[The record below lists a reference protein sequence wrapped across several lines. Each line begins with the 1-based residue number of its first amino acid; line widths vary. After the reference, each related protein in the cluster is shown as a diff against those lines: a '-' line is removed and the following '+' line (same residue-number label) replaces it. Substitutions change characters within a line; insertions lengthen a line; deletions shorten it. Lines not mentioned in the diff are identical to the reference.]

1 MCRCCAPISEGSAQH
16 GDRSVSS
23 LSTINSSGEE
33 YIHGNILQDRVVQ
46 NGKRVGENC
55 GVGVDEG
62 DRKVHTDFINLNGDQ
77 RDVATGQTGTWG
89 ERERD
94 RSDAYDSRFLG
105 EERVKGREVVLLRNG
120 ARNNA
125 ESTDNGEE
133 SPGQVNIGGSG
144 ADAECKRAVQ
154 ENVALRIVHD
164 LLVISLRYTP
174 SLWHT
179 MSLNTER
186 IHVFSKPF
194 RYSIMLCL
202 CSMSFSS
209 SSSLLILDRIA
220 CHLGVRKQLT
230 QLAFDL
236 RFCCQC
242 LTRVHVSVN

>member
-1 MCRCCAPISEGSAQH
+1 MQH

-23 LSTINSSGEE
+23 LSTINSGGEA
-33 YIHGNILQDRVVQ
+33 YVHGNVFQDGVIQ

-62 DRKVHTDFINLNGDQ
+62 DRKVHTDLVNLNGDE

-94 RSDAYDSRFLG
+94 RSDAHDSRFLG

-125 ESTDNGEE
+125 ESRDNGEE
-133 SPGQVNIGGSG
+133 SEAQVNIGGSG
-144 ADAECKRAVQ
+144 ADTERKRTVQ

-164 LLVISLRYTP
+164 LLVISLRYMP
-174 SLWHT
+174 FLWHT

-202 CSMSFSS
+202 CWTSS
-209 SSSLLILDRIA
+209 SSS
-220 CHLGVRKQLT
+220 
-230 QLAFDL
+230 
-236 RFCCQC
+236 
-242 LTRVHVSVN
+242 SS